1 MNNRLSCLALF
12 AALALPG
19 CDRPANDTTGPAAG
33 SSPTQSDTT
42 TDVPGNTPANT
53 PADSAAPGATD
64 PAAAGTAATPAS
76 DATAG
81 TAADPAAT
89 KGDPVALGLLSTI
102 NQHEIDLAKQAK
114 DKKVTG
120 AVLEYAQMMEREHSQ
135 NQEQTLALGSPAD
148 TDQTRE
154 MKRKGSEE
162 KQRLG
167 ALDGKD
173 YAKAYVDAM
182 VKGHTEALSALD
194 ATGIPAASS
203 AGVREHLT
211 RTRGHVA
218 THLEKAKAIQLD

>member
-1 MNNRLSCLALF
+1 MNKPLSCLALL
-12 AALALPG
+12 AVMALPG
-19 CDRPANDTTGPAAG
+19 CDRPANDRTAPAAG

-42 TDVPGNTPANT
+42 DVPANT
-53 PADSAAPGATD
+53 PADSAAANAAD
-64 PAAAGTAATPAS
+64 PAAGAAATPAS
-76 DATAG
+76 DAAAG
-81 TAADPAAT
+81 TAADTAT

-182 VKGHTEALSALD
+182 VKGHTEALSAID

-218 THLEKAKAIQLD
+218 THLEKAKAIKLD